1 MFPTHIEIL
10 LKNICLLGHYLFIE
24 ASTGEGDALRRPG
37 FKARLISPL
46 IRVPEVCLTF
56 YYHMMGSHIGSLNVH
71 KRSGK
76 EEIRLWR
83 RNEDL
88 GDMWHKAE
96 VDITNSKAFEVSC
109 FLCT

>member
-1 MFPTHIEIL
+1 M
-10 LKNICLLGHYLFIE
+10 KNICLLGHYLFIE

-56 YYHMMGSHIGSLNVH
+56 YYHMLGSHIGSLNVY

-76 EEIRLWR
+76 KEIRLWK

-88 GDMWHKAE
+88 GDMWHKAD
-96 VDITNSKAFEVSC
+96 VDITSSKAFEVSC
-109 FLCT
+109 FHMNWIAGT